1 MFTQLQDLWAVP
13 VWASLLFLFAAWLR
27 SRFELFQDTG
37 KDFFIVLLLKMLSGI
52 VLGLIYQF
60 YYGYGDTLRY
70 FFSGSVIRDYLLQD
84 PYAGMLF
91 LFGNT
96 DEVPADLKEAALLI
110 PYWKHQAS
118 ALLVAR
124 ISAVLSL
131 LTLNSYYAN
140 SLFFSFFSFTGVWAL
155 YRTLQF
161 YLPDQNKW
169 LRWAVLYLPSLL
181 FWGSG
186 LFKDPLTLGFCG
198 WWVWALHA
206 LIQSRGNSLIAW
218 VILGLAASG
227 LFFFKV
233 YILLVWI
240 PFALFWVIIDR
251 AGRISNSKKRKLFL
265 INSLIIGFGLSG
277 GLLTILT
284 VFYPQFAWD
293 LLMESIVANRNELLF
308 TDKYYG
314 GSGGSR
320 FDIGE
325 FDPTLSGIVSKI
337 PQALFAALFRPSLLD
352 GKSLIMI
359 PAILENTLILF
370 FVIRW
375 IIRTPLSKLFSGLK
389 GRPALQAFFLFSLLF
404 SCFVGLSTSN
414 FGTLLRYRLPS
425 LPFFLTA
432 LIALNQYGVKRVFG
446 KTSQVISRD
455 SA

>member
-1 MFTQLQDLWAVP
+1 
-13 VWASLLFLFAAWLR
+13 
-27 SRFELFQDTG
+27 
-37 KDFFIVLLLKMLSGI
+37 
-52 VLGLIYQF
+52 
-60 YYGYGDTLRY
+60 
-70 FFSGSVIRDYLLQD
+70 
-84 PYAGMLF
+84 
-91 LFGNT
+91 
-96 DEVPADLKEAALLI
+96 
-110 PYWKHQAS
+110 
-118 ALLVAR
+118 
-124 ISAVLSL
+124 
-131 LTLNSYYAN
+131 
-140 SLFFSFFSFTGVWAL
+140 
-155 YRTLQF
+155 
-161 YLPDQNKW
+161 
-169 LRWAVLYLPSLL
+169 
-181 FWGSG
+181 
-186 LFKDPLTLGFCG
+186 
-198 WWVWALHA
+198 
-206 LIQSRGNSLIAW
+206 
-218 VILGLAASG
+218 

-251 AGRISNSKKRKLFL
+251 ASRIPNSKKRKLFL
-265 INSLIIGFGLSG
+265 VNSLIIGLGLSG

-325 FDPTLSGIVSKI
+325 FDPTLSGMVGKI

-359 PAILENTLILF
+359 PSILENTLILF

-389 GRPALQAFFLFSLLF
+389 GRPALQAFLLFSLLF

-432 LIALNQYGVKRVFG
+432 LIALNQYGVKRVLG
-446 KTSQVISRD
+446 KTSQAISRD